1 MMDKVLEKAN
11 TYKWAQLES
20 IQQEYTIFVE
30 SESNDRKDA
39 VVEGV
44 DLSSAESLFSNMI
57 YQTDKIQ
64 KLSVNEQKN
73 NI

>member
-1 MMDKVLEKAN
+1 VVKQKSRSVLLHEGLKGVDDMYN
-11 TYKWAQLES
+11 
-20 IQQEYTIFVE
+20 QQEYTIFVE

-57 YQTDKIQ
+57 YQTDKI
-64 KLSVNEQKN
+64 
-73 NI
+73 

>member
-44 DLSSAESLFSNMI
+44 DLSSAESLFSI
-57 YQTDKIQ
+57 
-64 KLSVNEQKN
+64 
-73 NI
+73 